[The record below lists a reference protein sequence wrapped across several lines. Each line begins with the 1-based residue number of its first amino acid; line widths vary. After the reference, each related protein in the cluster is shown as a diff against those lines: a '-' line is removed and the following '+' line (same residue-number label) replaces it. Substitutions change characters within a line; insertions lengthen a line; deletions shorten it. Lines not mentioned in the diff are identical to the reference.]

1 MECVAAILIRTTAT
15 THKHYL
21 NEPVYQR
28 MISPLHLLMTGDLS
42 TQKRKEQCPESDDGN
57 APVRSVLCVQEFFF
71 LFNIS
76 RFPLD
81 RTSVDDV
88 LFSVC
93 PRPCVLLPW
102 TNRILQRCPQLQT
115 CFSPLPCRVYAC
127 QCHISDHCPPLV
139 LQSIQAS
146 VLSKTLC
153 QWNVLFVR
161 FGSFGWSD
169 LTPSNASPLFCRTC
183 KSLRGE
189 GMKGSMRIQK
199 DWEIRPEKIMR
210 GGYVHC

>member
-21 NEPVYQR
+21 NEPVYQH

-71 LFNIS
+71 FSTFLAFHLTEH
-76 RFPLD
+76 PLM
-81 RTSVDDV
+81 TFCSLSVLDLV
-88 LFSVC
+88 YC
-93 PRPCVLLPW
+93 YPE
-102 TNRILQRCPQLQT
+102 QT
-115 CFSPLPCRVYAC
+115 EYYRDARNYKHASAPYPVVFTP
-127 QCHISDHCPPLV
+127 
-139 LQSIQAS
+139 AS
-146 VLSKTLC
+146 VISATTVLPSCFKAFRHLFFSKTLC
-153 QWNVLFVR
+153 QWSVVFVR

-183 KSLRGE
+183 KSSRGE
-189 GMKGSMRIQK
+189 GMKGSVRNQK